1 MRISKRTKICMI
13 FFLKFILEKHRI
25 NFYNKYSSSYENR
38 LKLEKRKKKNSP
50 VSTKTRNPSIIR
62 KHVGNLTNLIGMPLD
77 PDNFSTFAEKNAKK
91 KETWGILD
99 NCHANVDNMGFFLL
113 RKGWKLRNNCTDD
126 SCCIECND

>member
-1 MRISKRTKICMI
+1 MRISKRTKILVGKFVWF

-25 NFYNKYSSSYENR
+25 NFYNKYFSSY
-38 LKLEKRKKKNSP
+38 RKSIETQEKKNSP

-99 NCHANVDNMGFFLL
+99 NCHANVDNMGFFCYA
-113 RKGWKLRNNCTDD
+113 RVE
-126 SCCIECND
+126 SCGIIARMIRVA

>member
-1 MRISKRTKICMI
+1 MI

-91 KETWGILD
+91 KE
-99 NCHANVDNMGFFLL
+99 M
-113 RKGWKLRNNCTDD
+113 
-126 SCCIECND
+126 